1 MTKLFRTKVCGIKT
15 TADLCNAIE
24 VGVEAIGLNFV
35 PESPRFISP
44 HAASELLAQKSVE
57 EALHRSTQQPPAFVG
72 VFVNPTPDF
81 VRQVLRTVSLQY
93 VQLHGEEIADEWREF
108 REATLIKAIRWSGE
122 AEQVNYLTRW
132 HQMLGGRLAAFL
144 VDAPAT
150 DVRGG
155 SGMKADWGTLVP
167 RPAVLA
173 GKPLVLAGGLN
184 PNNVQQAI
192 EMVQP
197 NAVDTAS
204 GVEANPGT
212 KDVHK
217 MRSFVQNAHKAW
229 SALA

>member
-15 TADLCNAIE
+15 TADLCNAIN

-35 PESPRFISP
+35 PESPRFVTP
-44 HAASELLAQKSVE
+44 NAAAELLASRSVQ
-57 EALHRSTQQPPAFVG
+57 EAISSSPRHAPAFVG
-72 VFVNPTPDF
+72 VLVNPTPDY
-81 VRQVLRTVSLQY
+81 VRQILRTVPLQY
-93 VQLHGEEIADEWREF
+93 IQLHGEEVADEWRDF
-108 REATLIKAIRWSGE
+108 GDAPLIKAIRWSGDTD
-122 AEQVNYLTRW
+122 QCKYLTRW

-155 SGMKADWGTLVP
+155 SGMKADWSTLVP

-184 PNNVQQAI
+184 PDNVQQAI
-192 EMVQP
+192 ETVQP

-204 GVEANPGT
+204 GVESAPGS
-212 KDVHK
+212 KNVNR
-217 MRSFVQNAHKAW
+217 MRSFVQNSHRAW
-229 SALA
+229 SSMG